1 MFIQITLGLHYL
13 HSKNIVHRDIKS
25 LNIFLTKDNTAKIG
39 DLGSSRRL
47 DSEGNLVDDFGSG
60 EKVGTPFYLAP
71 EIWQDKPCSKKTDV
85 WALGVILFE
94 ICAL

>member
-71 EIWQDKPCSKKTDV
+71 EICQDKPCSKKTDV